1 MHISIKFG
9 NNITK
14 MVDKLINK
22 VILEIINNSIGNI
35 RFIFDVN
42 ITYKEDIY
50 NAIETITK
58 YCDVF

>member
-9 NNITK
+9 NSITK